1 MKWKTSEKKS
11 SIFSSFGT
19 ISEKYSV
26 NSSNKISIEWI
37 KKCEESARLIKC
49 SWKLNQSL
57 ITPWNYAKKTLNW
70 VLTGVK
76 ISLFFLKA
84 LENFLFFSF
93 LQFIGNRWE
102 ENLIMLNFIA
112 VGRKSWWTADIFRTF
127 ETRTKTKKDAS
138 WPNLCFGL
146 SVITNCLI
154 QTEKA
159 SFGRKQKEF

>member
-1 MKWKTSEKKS
+1 MVEMKWKTSEKKS

-26 NSSNKISIEWI
+26 NSSNKIAIEWI

-76 ISLFFLKA
+76 ISLFFSQSTGK
-84 LENFLFFSF
+84 FSVLFFSP
-93 LQFIGNRWE
+93 
-102 ENLIMLNFIA
+102 
-112 VGRKSWWTADIFRTF
+112 VY
-127 ETRTKTKKDAS
+127 
-138 WPNLCFGL
+138 
-146 SVITNCLI
+146 
-154 QTEKA
+154 
-159 SFGRKQKEF
+159 RKQMRRKFNYAKFHCGREKKLVNCWYLSYIWN